1 MRVRSALLPSIVV
14 ALALAGCEKSPRD
27 KLQGKW
33 VGESVAQ
40 VHPSQLARAEGWA
53 RGTQLEFSGN
63 RVTVSVPAE
72 SPRTGTFRIA
82 KEDSKKLDVLFKRPE
97 GGEDRAELA
106 LSDDGKLFI
115 KMGGGVELVM
125 KRAN

>member
-1 MRVRSALLPSIVV
+1 MRVRSAVLPFIVMC
-14 ALALAGCEKSPRD
+14 LATAGCEKSPRD

-33 VGESVAQ
+33 VGESVSQ
-40 VHPSQLARAEGWA
+40 VHPSQQARAEGWA

-72 SPRTGTFRIA
+72 SPRTGTFRIS
-82 KEDSKKLDVLFKRPE
+82 KEENKKLDVLFKRPE

-106 LSDDGKLFI
+106 LSDDGKLML

-125 KRAN
+125 KKAN

>member
-1 MRVRSALLPSIVV
+1 MRVRSVILPSIVLS
-14 ALALAGCEKSPRD
+14 LALTGCEKSPRD

-33 VGESVAQ
+33 VGETVGQ
-40 VHPSQLARAEGWA
+40 VHPSQQARAEGWA

-72 SPRTGTFRIA
+72 SPRSGTFRIA
-82 KEDSKKLDVLFKRPE
+82 KEDGKQLDLLFKRPE
-97 GGEDRAELA
+97 GGEDRAQLA
-106 LSDDGKLFI
+106 FAEDGKLL
-115 KMGGGVELVM
+115 MRVGGGVEIVM

>member
-1 MRVRSALLPSIVV
+1 MRVRSVILPSIVCS
-14 ALALAGCEKSPRD
+14 LLLAGCEKSPRD

-33 VGESVAQ
+33 VGETVGQ
-40 VHPSQLARAEGWA
+40 VHPSQQARAEGWA
-53 RGTQLEFSGN
+53 RGAQLEFSGN

-72 SPRTGTFRIA
+72 SPRSGTFRIA
-82 KEDSKKLDVLFKRPE
+82 KEDGKKLDLLFKRPE

-106 LSDDGKLFI
+106 FAEDGKLL
-115 KMGGGVELVM
+115 MRVGGGVEIVM